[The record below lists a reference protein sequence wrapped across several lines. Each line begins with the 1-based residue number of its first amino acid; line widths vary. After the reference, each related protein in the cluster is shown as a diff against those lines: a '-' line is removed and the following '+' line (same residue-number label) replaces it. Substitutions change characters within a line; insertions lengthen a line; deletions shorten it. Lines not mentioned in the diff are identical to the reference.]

1 MYKAIEH
8 CRDLLENFGGHTYA
22 AGLSMKIE
30 NVPEFTRRFE
40 QYVTDHILPEQTS
53 ATIDIDAQLDFRDI
67 TPKFFFDL
75 KKRREP
81 SLNFS
86 RSMSSLSQVPHSG
99 KVLIIQDSLVISLI
113 LLITVFLSAP
123 VFGRVF

>member
-1 MYKAIEH
+1 MLAIWWPTFILSSPWVRLPLPHQRSMEMLAPPGVFIQMPVQPSH
-8 CRDLLENFGGHTYA
+8 HMATVP
-22 AGLSMKIE
+22 GL
-30 NVPEFTRRFE
+30 
-40 QYVTDHILPEQTS
+40 TS
-53 ATIDIDAQLDFRDI
+53 
-67 TPKFFFDL
+67 
-75 KKRREP
+75 
-81 SLNFS
+81 S